1 MTKIAAE
8 LDRAWI
14 VFGVVYGPGSVM
26 LPIEAARILAKRGVI
41 AAGSLPKPE
50 LESPAPPVEG
60 TAQDAPP
67 AGNGQPQAGDE
78 SASVGAAPPTAATET
93 AAEQDSATAEPETPS
108 ATEDPAATDAKATTG
123 KATRRG
129 SARKAATPDEKG

>member
-1 MTKIAAE
+1 MKTITAE
-8 LDRAWI
+8 LDRSWI

-67 AGNGQPQAGDE
+67 AGNGQPQAVDATANAE
-78 SASVGAAPPTAATET
+78 VTPPTAETEATEG
-93 AAEQDSATAEPETPS
+93 QATTTVEPETPS